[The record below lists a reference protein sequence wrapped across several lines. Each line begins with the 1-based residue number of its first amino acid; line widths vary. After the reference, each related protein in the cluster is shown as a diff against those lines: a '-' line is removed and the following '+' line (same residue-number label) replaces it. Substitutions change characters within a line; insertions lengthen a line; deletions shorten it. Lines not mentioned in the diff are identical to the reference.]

1 MTDSHQL
8 RSCPRAGIP
17 AVITADAGNLLTHET
32 HDRCL
37 SAVDIQRLHAALFH
51 QVIRQELNVHA
62 DRLIPDTSLCQKHH
76 ILPRS
81 HHPDCRPRLGGKAV
95 FHGLEERVVF
105 PFPDQIRAEAP
116 DIHGAV
122 RNVLL
127 GGPLIGLIPKED
139 RERGKREKYYC
150 LGIYEPLTDDDGDPI
165 LDERGCQRFGFPRLS
180 TREANNVSA
189 SQRKEKGHLLHRPC
203 DNMWAAWM
211 RLQGR
216 KFPMLTE
223 TYNTYRLPFEA
234 EQQQKQQPKFAFE

>member
-1 MTDSHQL
+1 MTD
-8 RSCPRAGIP
+8 
-17 AVITADAGNLLTHET
+17 DEGN
-32 HDRCL
+32 
-37 SAVDIQRLHAALFH
+37 
-51 QVIRQELNVHA
+51 
-62 DRLIPDTSLCQKHH
+62 
-76 ILPRS
+76 
-81 HHPDCRPRLGGKAV
+81 
-95 FHGLEERVVF
+95 
-105 PFPDQIRAEAP
+105 
-116 DIHGAV
+116 
-122 RNVLL
+122 
-127 GGPLIGLIPKED
+127 
-139 RERGKREKYYC
+139 
-150 LGIYEPLTDDDGDPI
+150 PI